1 MKVSSETKLEK
12 LKFEFQTVN
21 YIFYFLGLN
30 FAG

>member
-1 MKVSSETKLEK
+1 MPKDETKLEK